1 MNRIFMLFLYLITPL
16 LGSIRNYSKYK
27 QIHFRVFIR
36 TPLIY
41 LLIHSLFHCSVWQT
55 LIYERWFFLLYK
67 TSFSIYNDDYHKRKN
82 KYIQKYGLK
91 YSS

>member
-1 MNRIFMLFLYLITPL
+1 MLFLYLITPL

-27 QIHFRVFIR
+27 QTRFLVFIR
-36 TPLIY
+36 TPITYFVIY
-41 LLIHSLFHCSVWQT
+41 SLFRCTLWQT
-55 LIYERWFFLLYK
+55 LIYERWFFLIYK
-67 TSFSIYNDDYHKRKN
+67 TCFSIYNDDYHKRKD